1 MTIYLTAGLLL
12 AGGLFGFVAAVG
24 MLRLPDMITRMH
36 ASTKAGTLG
45 AGLILAAVAIHFMEV
60 GITLRAAAAI
70 LFLLLTA
77 PVAAHVIGRAAYRCG
92 VQLWERTW
100 VDELALSRRKDCDQG
115 DCGGPAVQ
123 NQNGP
128 HESPEA

>member
-1 MTIYLTAGLLL
+1 MDYLAAVLVL
-12 AGGLFGFVAAVG
+12 AGGLFGFIAAVG

-45 AGLILAAVAIHFMEV
+45 AGLIMAAVAIHFMEI

-92 VQLWERTW
+92 IQLWERTW
-100 VDELALSRRKDCDQG
+100 IDELASLRRGGCDPEETTG
-115 DCGGPAVQ
+115 AAKTAPDES
-123 NQNGP
+123 
-128 HESPEA
+128 HESPQT

>member
-1 MTIYLTAGLLL
+1 MDYLTAALVL
-12 AGGLFGFVAAVG
+12 AGGLFGFIAALG

-45 AGLILAAVAIHFMEV
+45 AGLIMAAVAIHFMEV

-70 LFLLLTA
+70 FFLLLTA

-92 VQLWERTW
+92 IRLWDRTW
-100 VDELALSRRKDCDQG
+100 VDELATSRQAARDQETPDRG
-115 DCGGPAVQ
+115 RQP
-123 NQNGP
+123 
-128 HESPEA
+128 

>member
-1 MTIYLTAGLLL
+1 MTDYLTAALVL
-12 AGGLFGFVAAVG
+12 AGGLFGFIAALG

-45 AGLILAAVAIHFMEV
+45 AGLIMVAVANHFMQI

-77 PVAAHVIGRAAYRCG
+77 PVAAHVIGRTAYRSG
-92 VQLWERTW
+92 IKLSERTW
-100 VDELALSRRKDCDQG
+100 VDELASVRREAGEAG
-115 DCGGPAVQ
+115 DAAGSSAPAPKRQ
-123 NQNGP
+123 
-128 HESPEA
+128 HES

>member
-1 MTIYLTAGLLL
+1 VTVYLTAALVL

-24 MLRLPDMITRMH
+24 MLRLPDMIIRMH

-45 AGLILAAVAIHFMEV
+45 AGLILAGVAVHFMEV

-77 PVAAHVIGRAAYRCG
+77 PVAAHVIGRAAYHCG
-92 VQLWERTW
+92 IRLWERTG
-100 VDELALSRRKDCDQG
+100 VDELAAVRRRGGGATPTGAARPGPG
-115 DCGGPAVQ
+115 DR
-123 NQNGP
+123 
-128 HESPEA
+128 ES

>member
-1 MTIYLTAGLLL
+1 MMDYLTAALVL
-12 AGGLFGFVAAVG
+12 AGGLFGFIAALG

-45 AGLILAAVAIHFMEV
+45 AGLILAAVAVHFTEV

-92 VQLWERTW
+92 ILLWDRTW
-100 VDELALSRRKDCDQG
+100 VDELA
-115 DCGGPAVQ
+115 AVRQ
-123 NQNGP
+123 VGREQVLRERPVTSTDAEN
-128 HESPEA
+128 HESRKA

>member
-1 MTIYLTAGLLL
+1 MTDYLTAALVL
-12 AGGLFGFVAAVG
+12 AGGMFGFIAAVG

-45 AGLILAAVAIHFMEV
+45 AGLIMVAVAIHFMEI

-77 PVAAHVIGRAAYRCG
+77 PVAAHVIGRAAYRG
-92 VQLWERTW
+92 GIKLWERTW
-100 VDELALSRRKDCDQG
+100 VDELASARREADEAG
-115 DCGGPAVQ
+115 DGAETAAPTAK
-123 NQNGP
+123 NG
-128 HESPEA
+128 HASPET

>member
-1 MTIYLTAGLLL
+1 VTNYLTAALLL
-12 AGGLFGFVAAVG
+12 AGGLFGFIAAMG

-45 AGLILAAVAIHFMEV
+45 AGLIMVAVAIHFMEV

-77 PVAAHVIGRAAYRCG
+77 PVAAHVIGRAAYRSG
-92 VQLWERTW
+92 IALWERTW
-100 VDELALSRRKDCDQG
+100 VDELASARHTGG
-115 DCGGPAVQ
+115 DTDEVAGSEKPA
-123 NQNGP
+123 P
-128 HESPEA
+128 KSKHEPPEA

>member
-24 MLRLPDMITRMH
+24 MLRLPDMIMRMH

-92 VQLWERTW
+92 IRLWERTW
-100 VDELALSRRKDCDQG
+100 VDELAALRGVAAGQ
-115 DCGGPAVQ
+115 AVKPVEDF
-123 NQNGP
+123 G
-128 HESPEA
+128 HESEEA

>member
-1 MTIYLTAGLLL
+1 MTDYLTAALVL
-12 AGGLFGFVAAVG
+12 AGGLFGFIAAVG

-45 AGLILAAVAIHFMEV
+45 GGLIMVAVAIHFMEI

-77 PVAAHVIGRAAYRCG
+77 PVAAHVIGRAAYRG
-92 VQLWERTW
+92 GIRLWERTW
-100 VDELALSRRKDCDQG
+100 VDELASARREG
-115 DCGGPAVQ
+115 SEAGAAAEPAAPTD
-123 NQNGP
+123 GSA
-128 HESPEA
+128 HEPP

>member
-1 MTIYLTAGLLL
+1 MTDYLTATLVL
-12 AGGLFGFVAAVG
+12 AGGLFGFIAALG

-92 VQLWERTW
+92 IQLWERTW
-100 VDELALSRRKDCDQG
+100 VDELALSRRKDGDQG
-115 DCGGPAVQ
+115 DSGGPAAQ
-123 NQNGP
+123 NQNGH